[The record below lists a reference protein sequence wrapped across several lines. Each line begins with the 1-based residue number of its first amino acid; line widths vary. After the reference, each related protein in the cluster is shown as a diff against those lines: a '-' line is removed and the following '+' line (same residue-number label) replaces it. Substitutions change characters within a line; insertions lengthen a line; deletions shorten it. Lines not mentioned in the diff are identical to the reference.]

1 MLGLSIK
8 EESSIFDGDYKI
20 VVTMRTENSMI
31 SNIIGGK
38 FRTIDQAVA
47 FLAEGGLNY
56 SSSLFDDGKVSVK
69 IVKGK

>member
-1 MLGLSIK
+1 MK
-8 EESSIFDGDYKI
+8 EEKSIFDGDYKI
-20 VVTMRTENSMI
+20 VVTMRIDNTII

-56 SSSLFDDGKVSVK
+56 STALYDEGKISIK

>member
-1 MLGLSIK
+1 MLGLSMK
-8 EESSIFDGDYKI
+8 EETSIFDGDYKI
-20 VVTMRTENSMI
+20 VLTIRTKDSMV

-56 SSSLFDDGKVSVK
+56 SKDLYDEGKVSIK

>member
-1 MLGLSIK
+1 
-8 EESSIFDGDYKI
+8 
-20 VVTMRTENSMI
+20 MI

-56 SSSLFDDGKVSVK
+56 SPSLFDEGKVSVK